1 MREHA
6 EEETALPARP
16 RLTRAQKAAVVL
28 CLLGRDTAR
37 SVFESLGEDELQRFA
52 QAMAGLGQI
61 DEATV
66 GEVVAEFLG
75 EVGGGASS
83 VRGGVEKARALLA
96 EHFDAPVVERL
107 FGELEGGGGGD
118 VWARLGGLEPK
129 AVAGMLGREHPQSAA
144 VIVSRLPPEFAGKV
158 AGQMSAEAVSKI
170 FLAIR
175 RMRWL
180 DGRLVAMIGEN
191 VAQALLQG
199 GGQGPA
205 HQPPEQVAAIM
216 SNTRSD
222 LRDRV
227 MGLMESADAAFAEE
241 TRRSMFTFEDI
252 PERVRGRDI
261 ALLVR
266 SVENEVL
273 LAALAGTD
281 EATQAA
287 RTFILGNISTRFAE
301 QIGEEIAELG
311 ELPPREVERAQR
323 AIVARIQALVK
334 AGEIRLIRPD
344 DAAEED

>member
-1 MREHA
+1 MRDQA
-6 EEETALPARP
+6 EEETGLPARP

-75 EVGGGASS
+75 EVGGGGAM
-83 VRGGVEKARALLA
+83 RGGVEKARALLA
-96 EHFDAPVVERL
+96 EHFDPPVVERL
-107 FGELEGGGGGD
+107 FGELEGAGGGD
-118 VWARLGGLEPK
+118 VWARLAGLEPK
-129 AVAGMLGREHPQSAA
+129 AVAAMLGREHPQSAA

-175 RMRWL
+175 RMRRL
-180 DGRLVAMIGEN
+180 DGRLVEMIGAN

-222 LRDRV
+222 LRDLV

-287 RTFILGNISTRFAE
+287 RDFILGNISTRFAE

-311 ELPPREVERAQR
+311 EVPPREVERAQR

-334 AGEIRLIRPD
+334 AGEIRLIRQD